1 MIKIIKEVRARLR
14 RESGVDVNMRIGV
27 HSGNI
32 ISGILGANKWQ
43 YDVWS
48 RDVVIA
54 NKMEQTGKPGKVHV
68 TQQTLDLVDAA
79 EYDCVPVESLNDEI
93 LKKYKIRSYLITP
106 PLPDDPPPA
115 QVRISRWRRK
125 YTAVKRNARTRK
137 NNDVYLSKE
146 VRAVPTPLI
155 NVHRPFGRTSVERF
169 ASLIGEP
176 CCRTARTL

>member
-1 MIKIIKEVRARLR
+1 MIKIIKEVRTRVR

-68 TQQTLDLVDAA
+68 TQQTLDLINAT
-79 EYDCVPVESLNDEI
+79 EYDCVPVETLNDEV
-93 LKKYKIRSYLITP
+93 LNKYGIRSYLITP
-106 PLPDDPPPA
+106 APPDTLLM
-115 QVRISRWRRK
+115 QVCVIQ
-125 YTAVKRNARTRK
+125 
-137 NNDVYLSKE
+137 
-146 VRAVPTPLI
+146 
-155 NVHRPFGRTSVERF
+155 
-169 ASLIGEP
+169 
-176 CCRTARTL
+176 

>member
-1 MIKIIKEVRARLR
+1 MIKIIKEVRARVR

-68 TQQTLDLVDAA
+68 TQQTLDLLNAD
-79 EYDCVPVESLNDEI
+79 EYDCVPVESLNDET
-93 LKKYKIRSYLITP
+93 LKKYGIRSYLITP
-106 PLPDDPPPA
+106 STLDDVPSA
-115 QVRISRWRRK
+115 TQVRISQWRIKPRGE
-125 YTAVKRNARTRK
+125 RTR
-137 NNDVYLSKE
+137 VEIVQCLS
-146 VRAVPTPLI
+146 
-155 NVHRPFGRTSVERF
+155 
-169 ASLIGEP
+169 
-176 CCRTARTL
+176 C

>member
-1 MIKIIKEVRARLR
+1 MLLCETIHTGLDMIRIINEVRARVY

-68 TQQTLDLVDAA
+68 TQQTLDLVDRSK
-79 EYDCVPVESLNDEI
+79 YDCVPVETLNDEV
-93 LKKYKIRSYLITP
+93 LKKYGIRSYLITP
-106 PLPDDPPPA
+106 SLPETSVQ
-115 QVRISRWRRK
+115 QVRVSRWRRK
-125 YTAVKRNARTRK
+125 ILNCV
-137 NNDVYLSKE
+137 
-146 VRAVPTPLI
+146 
-155 NVHRPFGRTSVERF
+155 
-169 ASLIGEP
+169 
-176 CCRTARTL
+176 